1 MKKIIPDKRRAT
13 KLDVYVFITIT
24 YQHFCRRWKN
34 NRKAMT
40 KENEKKSFDGM
51 SDFLYKPYKCH
62 CNQDCQCQRVAK
74 MGKGE
79 NSSTYI
85 ILIGPF

>member
-1 MKKIIPDKRRAT
+1 MKKVIPDKRRAT

-40 KENEKKSFDGM
+40 KENENK
-51 SDFLYKPYKCH
+51 
-62 CNQDCQCQRVAK
+62 NQFRWNERFSVQAIQV
-74 MGKGE
+74 
-79 NSSTYI
+79 S
-85 ILIGPF
+85 L